1 MRCQRQHKA
10 QHLIGHSAYLPLGA
24 VAAAQIE
31 EILQAAAVHRHDHL
45 GLTGIGQHKARILI
59 GLLGGLG
66 AGGLFRKAIGHKAC
80 RVGILQCTDERK
92 ILFGVLVHRGNELRL
107 GLRDSLNLRRN
118 DIAEIVQPDIALTLY
133 AEAADAVARYLC
145 QKGARHALDAK
156 GEACMLDRA
165 GMAEIRQL
173 LQEGRR
179 LFRCQTVKQRFN
191 MCVRVA
197 KLRRRGNRF
206 LGVICMGNELN

>member
-1 MRCQRQHKA
+1 MYGRA
-10 QHLIGHSAYLPLGA
+10 QDTFSASSF
-24 VAAAQIE
+24 IE
-31 EILQAAAVHRHDHL
+31 AMNCA
-45 GLTGIGQHKARILI
+45 
-59 GLLGGLG
+59 
-66 AGGLFRKAIGHKAC
+66 F
-80 RVGILQCTDERK
+80 
-92 ILFGVLVHRGNELRL
+92 
-107 GLRDSLNLRRN
+107 GLRDSLDLRRN
-118 DIAEIVQPDIALTLY
+118 DIAEIVQPDIALALD

-145 QKGARHALDAK
+145 QKGAGYALNAK
-156 GEACMLDRA
+156 GEACMLDWA

-197 KLRRRGNRF
+197 KLRRCGNRF